1 MKENIKKNI
10 ALGICVGASTIKA
23 VKLFKSAGNKI
34 EIISKESFIH
44 NGNPREVLEDYFG
57 NMKESN
63 IYLTV
68 TGRKF
73 KNLLSVSSIP
83 EAEAIELAFNYLGYN
98 GKYDTIASLGGENFI
113 VYTLDE
119 KGHIQDAFA
128 GNKCASGTGEFFLQQ
143 INRMNIPVEDA
154 VKLSEKSEPYLV
166 SGRCSVFCKSDCT
179 HALNKGIQK
188 EHVVSGL
195 AKMIADK
202 AIELISKSKCKNLLI
217 TGGVSK
223 NYNVVNFIRQR
234 YENVY
239 VSEYSEYLEAIGA
252 AINAWN
258 TESSFENGNI
268 LVNDSTVFNFLKP
281 LSEAKG
287 MVKFSESKTGIANP
301 GDECII
307 GLDVGSTTTKAVII
321 RVSDNSLLASEYLR
335 TNGNPISA
343 TIECYKS
350 IKEKINVP
358 IKIIGLGTTG
368 SGRQIAA
375 LYSLTNGIVN
385 EIIAHAVAAAY
396 FDKDVDTIF
405 EIGGQD
411 AKYTFLTNGVAS
423 DYAMNEAC
431 SAGTGSFIEEAAKE
445 SLDIEYKEIA
455 DIAFKSSN
463 PINFNDQC
471 AAFISSDIKTAS
483 QEGLPKEDIVA
494 GLVYSICLNY
504 VNRVKGNRQVG
515 KKILMQ
521 GGVCYN
527 KAIPFAMAN
536 IVGKEIIIPPE
547 PGLMGAFGVA
557 LEIKNRIELGF
568 LERQEFFLE
577 ELINREFVYSS
588 EFICS
593 GGFEKCDRKC
603 SIAMIEIE
611 GKKYP
616 FGGACNKYYN
626 QRLQIIANP
635 AENDFVK
642 LRRDLLFPEVNIK
655 PQGSIQKTVGINKSF
670 LTNSIFPLFLNYF
683 NKLGYNV
690 LLSDNVDSRGT
701 DKMRTS
707 YCYPAEI
714 SHGLFYNLLSKKPDF
729 IFLPHITQM
738 ESKTDSQH
746 NRLCVFVQGEQYYLK
761 SAFSDDKLPEL
772 LSPVIDFTK
781 SEEEIKKAFLPV
793 AKKLGKTKRE
803 SDSAYDF
810 AANELKLIYKEL
822 YKYGEKYLK
831 EIDDNS
837 VEFGVVLFGRAYN
850 SFAKEA
856 NLNIPHKFASKNIK
870 IIPHDILPVEGFETY
885 ENMYWYSGNQILRA
899 ARFVEQHP
907 KLFGVFIT
915 NYSCGPDSFIIPY
928 FRNIMGNK
936 PSLTLELDSHSADVG
951 IDTRIDAAID
961 IIRNY
966 IEINKYRDR
975 TAQKKKFNSLEVT
988 NINSQITVKDS
999 DNNSHSITSRN
1010 IEVLIPSM
1018 GRFSTA
1024 AFAATF
1030 RHFGMNAHP
1039 MPVPSFTT
1047 LQHGRGQTTCKECL
1061 PFILTT
1067 GSLIEHLKN
1076 KKNKDLITLFFMPHG
1091 FGPCRQGQYHIM
1103 LKDIINE
1110 MNLENVGVLTMNDE
1124 NAFNDYGNDLF
1135 MLAWLAMMLADVI
1148 HDIESVVLTLAK
1160 DKKTGLEIIE
1170 AEWEKIIKTIET
1182 GINKNIYSQLEKSA
1196 KAFKGIELTTPLE
1209 EAKVIS
1215 LIGEIYVRR
1224 EEFSRGDLIKTLH
1237 SKGFV
1242 VKTAPITEYVYYS
1255 NFLLRKGLVKE
1266 GNEDKTHRM
1275 KYYVKERYQRGIEK
1289 KVKTI
1294 LSKSGMITRHLI
1306 NVDKTIDYAKELI
1319 SEELLGETILTTG
1332 LALREILDESCGVI
1346 SIGPFN
1352 CVPSRLSEAIL
1363 NKEMTLEGKY
1373 KFGKIHRNGYPAS
1386 LKSLPFLYV
1395 ESDGNPY
1402 PQITQ
1407 SRIEIF
1413 LMQAEKL
1420 HQMLLEK
1427 KKAKSLH

>member
-1 MKENIKKNI
+1 MKREYKNS
-10 ALGICVGASTIKA
+10 ALGICIGASTIRA
-23 VKLFKSAGNKI
+23 IKLYKNADNEI

-44 NGNPREVLEDYFG
+44 NGNPREILEEYFE
-57 NMKESN
+57 KLDDRN
-63 IYLTV
+63 IYISV

-73 KNLLSVSSIP
+73 KNLLTVSSIP
-83 EAEAIELAFNYLGYN
+83 EAEAIESAINFLGYQ

-119 KGHIQDAFA
+119 TGHIQDAFA

-143 INRMNIPVEDA
+143 INRMNISVEEA
-154 VKLSEKSEPYLV
+154 VKLSEKSEPYQV

-188 EHVVSGL
+188 PNVVSGL

-202 AIELISKSKCKNLLI
+202 AIELISKTKCKNLLI

-234 YENVY
+234 YDNVF
-239 VSEYSEYLEAIGA
+239 VTDYSEYIEAIGA
-252 AINAWN
+252 AVSAFKS
-258 TESSFENGNI
+258 ESTLSAGNI
-268 LVNDSTVFNFLKP
+268 LVSDSTVFNFLKP
-281 LSEAKG
+281 LSEAEGK
-287 MVKFSESKTGIANP
+287 VKFRESKNAEANA

-321 RVSDNSLLASEYLR
+321 KVSDNSILASEYLR
-335 TNGNPISA
+335 TNGNPIAA
-343 TIECYKS
+343 TISCYKS
-350 IKEKINVP
+350 IKEKISVP

-375 LYSLTNGIVN
+375 LYSLTTGIVN

-445 SLDIEYKEIA
+445 SLDIDYREIA
-455 DIAFKSSN
+455 EIAFSSTK

-483 QEGLPKEDIVA
+483 QEGLPKADIVA

-527 KAIPFAMAN
+527 KAIPYAMAN
-536 IVGKEIIIPPE
+536 LMGKEIIIPPE
-547 PGLMGAFGVA
+547 PGLMGAYGVA

-568 LERQEFFLE
+568 IEKQEFLLE
-577 ELINREFVYSS
+577 ELIKRDFIYSS

-593 GGFEKCDRKC
+593 GGLEKCDRKC
-603 SIAMIEIE
+603 TIALIEIE

-626 QRLQIIANP
+626 QRLKINTNP
-635 AENDFVK
+635 SENDFVK
-642 LRRDLLFPEVNIK
+642 LRRELIFPENSKNIK
-655 PQGSIQKTVGINKSF
+655 KDDVKTIGINKSF
-670 LTNSIFPLFLNYF
+670 LTNSVYPLYLNYF
-683 NKLGYNV
+683 NKLGFEVV
-690 LLSDNVDSRGT
+690 LSEKVDSRGT
-701 DKMRTS
+701 DMMRTS

-714 SHGLFYNLLSKKPDF
+714 SHGLFYDLILKKPDY

-746 NRLCVFVQGEQYYLK
+746 NRLCVFVQGEQYFLK
-761 SAFSDDKLPEL
+761 SAFSDEILPEL
-772 LSPVIDFTK
+772 LTPVIDFTK
-781 SEEEIKKAFLPV
+781 NDEEIKKVFASV
-793 AKKLGKTKRE
+793 ALKLGKTRAD
-803 SDSAYDF
+803 SDIAYNY
-810 AANELKLIYKEL
+810 ANNEFKSIYNKLYEHGKKFLE
-822 YKYGEKYLK
+822 
-831 EIDDNS
+831 EIEEDS
-837 VEFGVVLFGRAYN
+837 VEFGIVLFGRAYN

-870 IIPHDILPVEGFETY
+870 IIPHDILPVEGAETY
-885 ENMYWYSGNQILRA
+885 ENMYWYSGNQILKA
-899 ARFVEQHP
+899 ARFVENHP

-928 FRNIMGNK
+928 FRNIMGKK

-966 IEINKYRDR
+966 IEIKKYDVGDKNREK
-975 TAQKKKFNSLEVT
+975 TKSLEIKNV
-988 NINSQITVKDS
+988 NSQISIIDS
-999 DNNSHSITSRN
+999 ENITHSITSRK

-1018 GRFSTA
+1018 GRFSTG

-1030 RHFGMNAHP
+1030 RHFGMNAYP
-1039 MPVPSFTT
+1039 MPVPSFST

-1076 KKNKDLITLFFMPHG
+1076 KTNKDIITLFFMPHG

-1110 MNLENVGVLTMNDE
+1110 MKLENVGVLTMNDE
-1124 NAFNDYGNDLF
+1124 NAFNDFGNDLF
-1135 MLAWLAMMLADVI
+1135 MLAWLSMMIADVI
-1148 HDIESVVLTLAK
+1148 HDIESVVLALAK
-1160 DKKTGLEIIE
+1160 DVRTGVEIIE
-1170 AEWEKIIKTIET
+1170 AEWQKIIESIET
-1182 GINKNIYSQLEKSA
+1182 GKTKNIYSQLEKSA
-1196 KAFKGIELTTPLE
+1196 KVFSTIELKTPLAE
-1209 EAKVIS
+1209 SKVIS

-1237 SKGFV
+1237 NKGFV

-1255 NFLLRKGLVKE
+1255 NYLLRKGLVKE
-1266 GNEDKTHRM
+1266 GQNDKQLRL
-1275 KYYVKERYQRGIEK
+1275 KYFIKERFQRGIEK

-1294 LSKSGMITRHLI
+1294 LTKSGMILPHLI
-1306 NVDKTIDYAKELI
+1306 DVDKTIDYGKELI

-1373 KFGKIHRNGYPAS
+1373 KFGKIHRNGYPES

-1413 LMQAEKL
+1413 LMQSEKL
-1420 HQMLLEK
+1420 HQTMLRK
-1427 KKAKSLH
+1427 KRAKSLH